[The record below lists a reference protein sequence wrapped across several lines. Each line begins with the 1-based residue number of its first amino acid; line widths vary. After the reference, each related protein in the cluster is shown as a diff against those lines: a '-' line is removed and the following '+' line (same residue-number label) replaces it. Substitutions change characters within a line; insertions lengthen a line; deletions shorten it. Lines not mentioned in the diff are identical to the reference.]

1 MVPPHAYLICI
12 GRTGT
17 GTVLAYGAYRSVFLV
32 RKVRSECGAAATL
45 FGLPSWERLNK
56 DKIIPSP
63 SQTITFMI
71 RMIVAEQVVR

>member
-1 MVPPHAYLICI
+1 MSLAIVDVLVVVVRAIIEDLGMVA
-12 GRTGT
+12 
-17 GTVLAYGAYRSVFLV
+17 VVDWSVFLV

-71 RMIVAEQVVR
+71 R